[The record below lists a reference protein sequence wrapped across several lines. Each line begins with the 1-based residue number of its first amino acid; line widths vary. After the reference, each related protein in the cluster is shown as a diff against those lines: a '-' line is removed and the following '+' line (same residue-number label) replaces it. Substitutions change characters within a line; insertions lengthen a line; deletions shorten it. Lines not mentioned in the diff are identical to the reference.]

1 MCNTFNIFS
10 THIFMAQTAQK
21 PLPPRL
27 YVGIKGTHDT
37 YFCDSVISFD
47 WANADDLQELD
58 LLRQITGI
66 VGDVQWDS
74 QLVGKRIRVIAEVIR
89 KSRTEIRVI
98 PKAIGHKKEKNGDDD
113 YFIVLNSKRELVT
126 YDKAMELITDGL
138 Q

>member
-1 MCNTFNIFS
+1 MLFTIN
-10 THIFMAQTAQK
+10 THIFMAQSAQK
-21 PLPPRL
+21 PHPPKL
-27 YVGIKGTHDT
+27 YVGFKGTPDT

-66 VGDVQWDS
+66 RV
-74 QLVGKRIRVIAEVIR
+74 RVIAEVSR
-89 KSRTEIRVI
+89 KSRMEIQVI
-98 PKAIGHKKEKNGDDD
+98 PKAVGHKKEKNGDDD

-126 YDKAMELITDGL
+126 YDKAMELITDEL